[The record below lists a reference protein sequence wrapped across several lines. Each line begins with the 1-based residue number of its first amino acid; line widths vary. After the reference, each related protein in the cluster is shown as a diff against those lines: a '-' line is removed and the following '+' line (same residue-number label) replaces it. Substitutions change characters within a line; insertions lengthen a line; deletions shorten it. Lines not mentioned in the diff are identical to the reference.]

1 MKAAEWIDR
10 AKLARGWTSDYLVSK
25 ELGITRGALSQIRTG
40 KTATLGDEMAI
51 KVAHALGERPEA
63 IIIDQAAERVKVPE
77 VRAALLDTARRLCVL
92 C

>member
-10 AKLARGWTSDYLVSK
+10 AKAVRGWTSDYAVSK

-40 KTATLGDEMAI
+40 KTVTLGDDMAI
-51 KVAHALGERPEA
+51 KVAQAIGERPEA
-63 IIIDQAAERVKVPE
+63 IIIDQTAERVKAPA
-77 VRAALLDTARRLCVL
+77 VRAALFDAAHRLCIL